1 MSEINENDE
10 WVAIQKF
17 KVLLHYE
24 EQKQALLREAE
35 RKRLIKEELDRQLK
49 AKEARAI
56 NEKSENE
63 MYNQMSEEHVKLL
76 EVREK
81 EK

>member
-17 KVLLHYE
+17 NVLLHYE

-49 AKEARAI
+49 AKEAKAI

-63 MYNQMSEEHVKLL
+63 MYNQMSEEHMKLL

>member
-17 KVLLHYE
+17 NVLLNYE

>member
-17 KVLLHYE
+17 NVLLHYE

>member
-17 KVLLHYE
+17 NVLLHYE

-49 AKEARAI
+49 AKEARAM

>member
-1 MSEINENDE
+1 
-10 WVAIQKF
+10 
-17 KVLLHYE
+17 VLLHYE